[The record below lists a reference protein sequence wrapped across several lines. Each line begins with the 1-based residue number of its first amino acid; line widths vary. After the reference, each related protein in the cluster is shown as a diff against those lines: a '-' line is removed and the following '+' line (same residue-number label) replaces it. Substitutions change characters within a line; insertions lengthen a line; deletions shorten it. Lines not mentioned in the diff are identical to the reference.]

1 MTRPISVLLV
11 DDNPYVCE
19 SVSAWLEDDG
29 FDVRT
34 AAGGAEALQALASAP
49 IDVAMVD
56 LALPDMNGE
65 EFIAQAIRRH
75 PESRFLIHTGA
86 HCYRLSLELQNLGMQ
101 EDDVVYKP
109 VLSLGLLSGKIRRK
123 AG

>member
-11 DDNPYVCE
+11 DDNPYVSE

-34 AAGGAEALQALASAP
+34 AAGGAEALQALATAP
-49 IDVAMVD
+49 VDVALVD
-56 LALPDMNGE
+56 MELPDMNGE
-65 EFIAQAIRRH
+65 EFIARAIRRH

-86 HCYRLSLELQNLGMQ
+86 HYYRLSLELQNLGMQ
-101 EDDVVYKP
+101 DDDVVYKP
-109 VLSLGLLSGKIRRK
+109 VMSLGQLSGKIRCK
-123 AG
+123 AR